1 MGITLRITPH
11 IHESEFVSMDI
22 YQESSALKDS
32 TLLSTSEV
40 GPTTTKRS
48 AKTTVLV
55 KSGDTMII
63 GGMMQETVTRNQSKV
78 PLLGDIP
85 LLGHLFKF
93 TSNSK
98 RKTNLVIL
106 LTPHI
111 IQEPGELSR
120 SLGERQRKLLDAF
133 DPNQD
138 EVKRAYPKPR
148 GEKQP

>member
-1 MGITLRITPH
+1 
-11 IHESEFVSMDI
+11 MDI
-22 YQESSALKDS
+22 YQESSALKD
-32 TLLSTSEV
+32 TNLLQSSAV

-55 KSGDTMII
+55 KSGDTVII
-63 GGMMQETVTRNQSKV
+63 GGMMQETVTKNVSKV

-85 LLGHLFKF
+85 LLGYLFKF

-98 RKTNLVIL
+98 KKTNLVIL

-111 IQEPGELSR
+111 IQEPGEVSR
-120 SLGERQRKLLDAF
+120 SLEDRQRKLLDAF

-138 EVKRAYPKPR
+138 DVKRAYPRPR